1 MDFPTGSMYKQSLN
15 LENVSSVALLGVKDE
30 NLNFLEE
37 HLGVKITVRG
47 YYLTITGEKERV
59 RKSVELIDKLINSLQ
74 KGGSLTTS
82 DIEYFLYTKK
92 NKRNIILLPDYV
104 IKPRTENQSRYLE
117 EIEKNAITISIGPA
131 GTGKTYLA
139 VAAAISALL
148 SKKVSRIILA
158 RPAVEAG
165 ESLGFLP
172 GDYEEKVQPYLIPLY
187 DAIYEM
193 MPSRKI
199 QEYIDNGIIEIAPL
213 AFMRGR
219 NLKDSFV
226 ILDEAQNTT
235 HTQMKMFLTRIGED
249 SKAVITGDVTQI
261 DLPDRTTSGL
271 VELQDILENLEDISF
286 VYLNESDVV
295 RNPVVEKIV
304 RAYKKY
310 EENKSK

>member
-1 MDFPTGSMYKQSLN
+1 MFKQSLN
-15 LENVSSVALLGVKDE
+15 LEKISSVALLGVKDE

-47 YYLTITGEKERV
+47 SNLTIAGEKERV
-59 RKSVELIDKLINSLQ
+59 NKSINLIDKLAHSLEQ
-74 KGGSLTTS
+74 GGNLTTS
-82 DIEYFLYTKK
+82 DIKYFLHAKENKK
-92 NKRNIILLPDYV
+92 NIILLPDDV
-104 IKPRTENQSRYLE
+104 IKTRTANQSKYLE
-117 EIEKNAITISIGPA
+117 EIEKNVITIAIGPA

-139 VAAAISALL
+139 VASAISALL

-172 GDYEEKVQPYLIPLY
+172 GDYEQKVKPYLIPLY

-193 MPSRKI
+193 LPQKRMQHYMDS
-199 QEYIDNGIIEIAPL
+199 GIIEIAPL

-235 HTQMKMFLTRIGED
+235 HTQMKMFLTRIGES
-249 SKAVITGDVTQI
+249 SKAVVTGDITQI
-261 DLPDRTTSGL
+261 DLPDKTTSGL
-271 VELQDILENLEDISF
+271 IELQDVLEDLDDISF

-310 EENKSK
+310 EENKNK

>member
-1 MDFPTGSMYKQSLN
+1 MFRQSVN
-15 LENVSSVALLGVKDE
+15 LEKISSVALLGVKDE

-37 HLGVKITVRG
+37 HLGVKIIVRG
-47 YYLTITGEKERV
+47 SKLTIAGEKNRV
-59 RKSVELIDKLINSLQ
+59 NKSLELIDKLTKSL
-74 KGGSLTTS
+74 KEGGMLTTS
-82 DIEYFLYTKK
+82 DIKYFLHAKENK
-92 NKRNIILLPDYV
+92 NNIILLPDHV
-104 IKPRTENQSRYLE
+104 IKPRTANQSKYLK
-117 EIEKNAITISIGPA
+117 EIEERVITIAIGPA

-139 VAAAISALL
+139 VASAISALL

-172 GDYEEKVQPYLIPLY
+172 GDYEEKVKPYLIPLY

-193 MPSRKI
+193 MPQRKM
-199 QEYIDNGIIEIAPL
+199 QGYVDNGIIEIAPL

-219 NLKDSFV
+219 NLKGSFV

-249 SKAVITGDVTQI
+249 SKAVVTGDITQI
-261 DLPDRTTSGL
+261 DLPDKKTSGL
-271 VELQDILENLEDISF
+271 IELQDILTDLGDISF
-286 VYLNESDVV
+286 VYLDENDVV

>member
-1 MDFPTGSMYKQSLN
+1 MIKQSLN
-15 LENVSSVALLGVKDE
+15 LDNIPSIALLGIKDE
-30 NLNFLEE
+30 NINFLEK

-47 YYLTITGEKERV
+47 SYLTITGEEERV
-59 RKSVELIDKLINSLQ
+59 QKSVTLIEELIKSLE
-74 KGGSLTTS
+74 KGSRLTTS
-82 DIEYFLYTKK
+82 DIEYFLYTKNN
-92 NKRNIILLPDYV
+92 NKKNIILLPDYV
-104 IKPRTENQSRYLE
+104 IKPRTSNQSKYLE
-117 EIEKNAITISIGPA
+117 EIEKNVITIAIGPA

-139 VAAAISALL
+139 VASAISALL

-172 GDYEEKVQPYLIPLY
+172 GDYEEKVRPYLTPLY
-187 DAIYEM
+187 DAISEM
-193 MPSRKI
+193 MPARRI
-199 QEYIDNGIIEIAPL
+199 QQYMDNNIIEIAPL

-219 NLKDSFV
+219 NLKDSFI

-235 HTQMKMFLTRIGED
+235 HTQMKMFLTRIGER
-249 SKAVITGDVTQI
+249 SKAVITGDITQI

-271 VELQDILENLEDISF
+271 IELKDILKGLKDISF
-286 VYLNESDVV
+286 VYLDESDVV

>member
-1 MDFPTGSMYKQSLN
+1 MFSESLK
-15 LENVSSVALLGVKDE
+15 LKDVSSVALLGVKDE
-30 NLNFLEE
+30 NLDFLEE

-47 YYLTITGEKERV
+47 SKLTIVGDENRV
-59 RKSVELIDKLINSLQ
+59 SKSLDVINKLVKSLE
-74 KGGSLTTS
+74 KGGNLTTS
-82 DIEYFLYTKK
+82 DIKYFLHSKENKK
-92 NKRNIILLPDYV
+92 NIILLPDDV
-104 IKPRTENQSRYLE
+104 IKPRTPNQSKYLE
-117 EIEKNAITISIGPA
+117 QIEKKVITIAIGPA

-139 VAAAISALL
+139 VASAISALL

-172 GDYEEKVQPYLIPLY
+172 GDYEEKVKPYLIPLY

-193 MPSRKI
+193 TPKKKM
-199 QEYIDNGIIEIAPL
+199 QQYMDNGIIEIAPL

-235 HTQMKMFLTRIGED
+235 HTQMKMFLTRIGEG
-249 SKAVITGDVTQI
+249 SKAVVTGDVTQI
-261 DLPDRTTSGL
+261 DLPDKRTSGL
-271 VELQDILENLEDISF
+271 RELQDVLSDLKDISF

-295 RNPVVEKIV
+295 RNSVVEKIV

-310 EENKSK
+310 EKNKNK

>member
-1 MDFPTGSMYKQSLN
+1 M
-15 LENVSSVALLGVKDE
+15 ALLGVKDE
-30 NLNFLEE
+30 NLNFLEK
-37 HLGVKITVRG
+37 HLGVTITMRG
-47 YYLTITGEKERV
+47 SYLTVTGEKERV
-59 RKSVELIDKLINSLQ
+59 RKSIDLIDKLINSLK

-117 EIEKNAITISIGPA
+117 EIEKNVITISIGPA

-139 VAAAISALL
+139 VASAISALL

-165 ESLGFLP
+165 ERLGFLP

-193 MPSRKI
+193 MQSRKI
-199 QEYIDNGIIEIAPL
+199 QEYMDNGIIEIAPL

-235 HTQMKMFLTRIGED
+235 HTQMKMFLTRIGEN

-261 DLPDRTTSGL
+261 DLPDSTTSGL
-271 VELQDILENLEDISF
+271 VELQDILENLGDISF

-304 RAYKKY
+304 RAYKRY
-310 EENKSK
+310 EKNKNK

>member
-1 MDFPTGSMYKQSLN
+1 MFRQSLD
-15 LENVSSVALLGVKDE
+15 LEKTSSVALLGVKDE

-37 HLGVKITVRG
+37 HLGVNITVRG
-47 YYLTITGEKERV
+47 SKLTISGEENRV
-59 RKSVELIDKLINSLQ
+59 KKSIELIDKLTKSLE
-74 KGGSLTTS
+74 KGGMLTTS
-82 DIEYFLYTKK
+82 DIKYFLHAKEKK
-92 NKRNIILLPDYV
+92 NNIILLPDHV
-104 IKPRTENQSRYLE
+104 IKPRTSNQAKYLE
-117 EIEKNAITISIGPA
+117 GIEENVITIAIGPA

-139 VAAAISALL
+139 VASAISALL

-172 GDYEEKVQPYLIPLY
+172 GDYEEKVKPYLIPLY

-193 MPSRKI
+193 MPQR
-199 QEYIDNGIIEIAPL
+199 QMQTYVDNGIIEIAPL

-249 SKAVITGDVTQI
+249 SKAVVTGDITQI
-261 DLPDRTTSGL
+261 DLPDKKTSGL
-271 VELQDILENLEDISF
+271 IELQDILMDLGDISF
-286 VYLNESDVV
+286 VYLDENDVV

-310 EENKSK
+310 EENKNK

>member
-1 MDFPTGSMYKQSLN
+1 MYKQSLN
-15 LENVSSVALLGVKDE
+15 LEDVSSVALLGVKDE

-37 HLGVKITVRG
+37 HLGVTITMRG
-47 YYLTITGEKERV
+47 SYLTITGEKERV
-59 RKSVELIDKLINSLQ
+59 RKSVELINKLINSLQ

-117 EIEKNAITISIGPA
+117 EIEKNVITISIGPA

-139 VAAAISALL
+139 VASAISALL

-172 GDYEEKVQPYLIPLY
+172 GDYEEKVHPYLIPLY

-199 QEYIDNGIIEIAPL
+199 QEYMDNGIIEIAPL

-235 HTQMKMFLTRIGED
+235 HTQMKMFLTRIGEN

-261 DLPDRTTSGL
+261 DLPDRTISGL
-271 VELQDILENLEDISF
+271 VELQDILENLGNISF

>member
-1 MDFPTGSMYKQSLN
+1 MFSKSLN
-15 LENVSSVALLGVKDE
+15 LKDVSNVALLGVKDE

-47 YYLTITGEKERV
+47 SKLTIAGEEDRV
-59 RKSVELIDKLINSLQ
+59 CKSLDVIDKLTKSLER
-74 KGGSLTTS
+74 GGNLTTS
-82 DIEYFLYTKK
+82 DIKYFLHSKENKK
-92 NKRNIILLPDYV
+92 NIILLPDDV
-104 IKPRTENQSRYLE
+104 IKPRTANQSTYLE
-117 EIEKNAITISIGPA
+117 KIERKVITIAIGPA

-139 VAAAISALL
+139 VASAISALL

-172 GDYEEKVQPYLIPLY
+172 GDYEEKVKPYLIPLY

-193 MPSRKI
+193 MPQKKMQQYMDS
-199 QEYIDNGIIEIAPL
+199 GIIEIAPL

-235 HTQMKMFLTRIGED
+235 HTQMKMFLTRIGEG
-249 SKAVITGDVTQI
+249 SKAVVTGDVTQV
-261 DLPDRTTSGL
+261 DLPDKKTSGL
-271 VELQDILENLEDISF
+271 REIQDVLSSLEDISF
-286 VYLNESDVV
+286 VYLNENDVV

-304 RAYKKY
+304 RAYKEY
-310 EENKSK
+310 EENKNK

>member
-1 MDFPTGSMYKQSLN
+1 MYKQSLN
-15 LENVSSVALLGVKDE
+15 LENVSEVALLGVKDE

-37 HLGVKITVRG
+37 HLGVKITIRG
-47 YYLTITGEKERV
+47 SLLTITGERERV
-59 RKSVELIDKLINSLQ
+59 RKSMDLINKLINSLQ

-139 VAAAISALL
+139 VASAISALL

-199 QEYIDNGIIEIAPL
+199 QEYMDNGIIEIAPL

-235 HTQMKMFLTRIGED
+235 HTQMKMFLTRIGEN
-249 SKAVITGDVTQI
+249 SKAVITGDITQI

-271 VELQDILENLEDISF
+271 VELRDILENLGDISF

-304 RAYKKY
+304 RAYQKY
-310 EENKSK
+310 EEKKSK

>member
-1 MDFPTGSMYKQSLN
+1 MYKQSLN

-37 HLGVKITVRG
+37 HLGVKIIIRG
-47 YYLTITGEKERV
+47 SLLTITGEKERV
-59 RKSVELIDKLINSLQ
+59 HKSIDLINKLINSLQ

-117 EIEKNAITISIGPA
+117 EMERNVITISIGPA

-139 VAAAISALL
+139 VASAISALL

-199 QEYIDNGIIEIAPL
+199 QEYVDNGIIEIAPL

-235 HTQMKMFLTRIGED
+235 HTQMKMFLTRIGEN

-271 VELQDILENLEDISF
+271 VELQDILENLGDISF

-310 EENKSK
+310 EENKNK

>member
-1 MDFPTGSMYKQSLN
+1 MFRQSLD
-15 LENVSSVALLGVKDE
+15 LEKISSVALLGVKDE

-37 HLGVKITVRG
+37 HLGVKIIVRG
-47 YYLTITGEKERV
+47 SKLTIAGEKNRV
-59 RKSVELIDKLINSLQ
+59 NKSLELIDKLTKSLE
-74 KGGSLTTS
+74 KGGMLTTS
-82 DIEYFLYTKK
+82 DIKNFLHAKENK
-92 NKRNIILLPDYV
+92 NNIILLPDHV
-104 IKPRTENQSRYLE
+104 IKPRTSNQSKYLE
-117 EIEKNAITISIGPA
+117 EIEDGVITIAIGPA

-139 VAAAISALL
+139 VASAISALL

-172 GDYEEKVQPYLIPLY
+172 GDYEEKVKPYLIPLY

-193 MPSRKI
+193 MPQRKM
-199 QEYIDNGIIEIAPL
+199 QGYMDNGIIEIAPL

-235 HTQMKMFLTRIGED
+235 HTQMKMFLTRIGEG
-249 SKAVITGDVTQI
+249 SKAVVTGDITQI
-261 DLPDRTTSGL
+261 DLPDKRTSGL
-271 VELQDILENLEDISF
+271 IELQDILTDLADISF

-310 EENKSK
+310 EENKNK

>member
-1 MDFPTGSMYKQSLN
+1 MFKQSLN
-15 LENVSSVALLGVKDE
+15 LENISGVALLGVKDE

-37 HLGVKITVRG
+37 HLGVQITVRG
-47 YYLTITGEKERV
+47 SYLTITGEEERV
-59 RKSVELIDKLINSLQ
+59 KKSVQLIDKLTKSLQ
-74 KGGSLTTS
+74 KGGSLTKS
-82 DIEYFLYTKK
+82 DIEYFLYTDK
-92 NKRNIILLPDYV
+92 NNKNIILLPDYV
-104 IKPRTENQSRYLE
+104 IKPRTANQSRYLA
-117 EIEKNAITISIGPA
+117 EIEKNVITIVIGPA

-139 VAAAISALL
+139 VASAISALL

-172 GDYEEKVQPYLIPLY
+172 GDYEEKVKPYLIPLY

-199 QEYIDNGIIEIAPL
+199 QEYMDNGIIEIAPL

-235 HTQMKMFLTRIGED
+235 HTQMKMFLTRIGEG
-249 SKAVITGDVTQI
+249 SKAVVTGDITQI
-261 DLPDRTTSGL
+261 DLPNRTISGL
-271 VELQDILENLEDISF
+271 IELQDILVNLEDISF

-310 EENKSK
+310 EENKNR

>member
-1 MDFPTGSMYKQSLN
+1 MNFPPGHMYKQSLN

-37 HLGVKITVRG
+37 HLGVTITMRG
-47 YYLTITGEKERV
+47 SYLTITGEKERV
-59 RKSVELIDKLINSLQ
+59 RKSVELINKLINSLQ

-117 EIEKNAITISIGPA
+117 EIEKNVITISIGPA

-139 VAAAISALL
+139 VASAISALL

-172 GDYEEKVQPYLIPLY
+172 GDYEEKVHPYLIPLY

-199 QEYIDNGIIEIAPL
+199 QEYMDNGIIEIAPL

-235 HTQMKMFLTRIGED
+235 HTQMKMFLTRIGEN

-261 DLPDRTTSGL
+261 DLPDRTISGL
-271 VELQDILENLEDISF
+271 VELQDILENLRNISF

-295 RNPVVEKIV
+295 RNPVVERIV
-304 RAYKKY
+304 RAYQKY

>member
-1 MDFPTGSMYKQSLN
+1 MFRQSVD
-15 LENVSSVALLGVKDE
+15 LEKISSVALLGVKDE

-37 HLGVKITVRG
+37 HLGVKIIVRG
-47 YYLTITGEKERV
+47 SKLTIAGEKNRV
-59 RKSVELIDKLINSLQ
+59 NKSVELIEKLTKSLE
-74 KGGSLTTS
+74 KGGMLTTS
-82 DIEYFLYTKK
+82 DIKYFLHAKENK
-92 NKRNIILLPDYV
+92 NNIILLPDYV
-104 IKPRTENQSRYLE
+104 IKARTANQTKYLE
-117 EIEKNAITISIGPA
+117 EIEDRVITIAIGPA

-139 VAAAISALL
+139 VASAISALL

-172 GDYEEKVQPYLIPLY
+172 GDYEEKVKPYLIPLY

-193 MPSRKI
+193 MPQRKM
-199 QEYIDNGIIEIAPL
+199 QAYVDNGIIEIAPL

-235 HTQMKMFLTRIGED
+235 HTQMKMFLTRIGEG
-249 SKAVITGDVTQI
+249 SKAVVTGDITQI
-261 DLPDRTTSGL
+261 DLPDKRISGL
-271 VELQDILENLEDISF
+271 IELQDILTDQGDISF

-310 EENKSK
+310 EENKNK

>member
-1 MDFPTGSMYKQSLN
+1 MYKQSLN

-37 HLGVKITVRG
+37 HLGVKITIRG
-47 YYLTITGEKERV
+47 SLLTITGERERV
-59 RKSVELIDKLINSLQ
+59 RKSMDLMNKLINSLQ

-139 VAAAISALL
+139 VASAISALL

-193 MPSRKI
+193 MQARKI
-199 QEYIDNGIIEIAPL
+199 QEYVDNGIIEIAPL

-235 HTQMKMFLTRIGED
+235 HTQMKMFLTRIGEN

-261 DLPDRTTSGL
+261 DLQDITTSGL

-304 RAYKKY
+304 RAYQKY
-310 EENKSK
+310 EENKGK